1 MKRLQWMLAV
11 SILILLTR
19 ASSMRAGVTCSVSDY
34 KGTYAYFSVGALL
47 QLPPQGAALIGPFA
61 QAGTLT
67 SDGQGNLQ
75 LTTTASYNGIVLP
88 GNTTATYTVT
98 PECAIQFNVYLP
110 DPLNVTAIFAGVISH
125 NVRQVSL
132 MITNPQGSVLPAQQ
146 NKQDMRFCGPSDF
159 SGAYQIDLGGSI
171 VSPKSQAGLFHRI
184 GRLVSDGNGSFTATS
199 TADYNGGVVQE
210 DFQGTYTVNS
220 DCFVSLSY
228 TDARGN
234 PGSIV
239 GPLSGYGE
247 EASVIVAVQGWA
259 VAGKLRAQ
267 Q

>member
-1 MKRLQWMLAV
+1 MKRMHWILAAT
-11 SILILLTR
+11 ILILSSGTSSLR
-19 ASSMRAGVTCSVSDY
+19 AAVTCSVSDY
-34 KGTYAYFSVGALL
+34 QGSYAYFSVGALL

-67 SDGQGNLQ
+67 SDGQGNLT

-98 PECAIQFNVYLP
+98 PECAITFNVFLP
-110 DPLNVTAIFAGVISH
+110 DPLNVTAVFTGMISH

-146 NKQDMRFCGPSDF
+146 NKQDLRFCGTSDF

-171 VSPKSQAGLFHRI
+171 VAPKAQAGLFHRI
-184 GRLVSDGNGSFTATS
+184 GRLVADGNGSFTATS

-210 DFQGTYTVNS
+210 NFQGTYSVNS
-220 DCFVSLSY
+220 DCFVNLSY
-228 TDARGN
+228 TDANGN
-234 PGSIV
+234 PATIV
-239 GPLSGYGE
+239 GPLSGHGE
-247 EASVIVAVQGWA
+247 EASVLVAVQGWA
-259 VAGKLRAQ
+259 VAGNLRAQ